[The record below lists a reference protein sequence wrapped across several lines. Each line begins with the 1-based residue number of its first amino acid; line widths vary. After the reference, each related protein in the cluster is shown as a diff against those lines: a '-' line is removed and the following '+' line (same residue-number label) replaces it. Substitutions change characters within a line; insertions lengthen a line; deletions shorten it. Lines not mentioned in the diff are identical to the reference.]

1 MPATVHNVAS
11 SWSGSTDSANGDRVN
26 FSNFHGQAQVSHDDT
41 SGTVTVNGNV
51 LAPGDSA
58 IVNLG
63 TQRSLAVALDDNGFP
78 FETADPA
85 ETIAANVAQSITDEF
100 GWDTAACGVLVT
112 SSANLDVTVTG
123 V

>member
-1 MPATVHNVAS
+1 MAETVHNVAS
-11 SWSGSTDSANGDRVN
+11 SFSGATDSANGDRVN
-26 FSNFHGQAQVSHDDT
+26 FSNFHGQAQVTHDDA
-41 SGTVTVNGNV
+41 SGTITVNGTV
-51 LAPGDSA
+51 LDPGDSV

-63 TQRSLAVALDDNGFP
+63 TQRSLTVALDDNGFP

-85 ETIAANVAQSITDEF
+85 ETIAANSAQSITDEF
-100 GWDTAACGVLVT
+100 GWDTAACGVSLT